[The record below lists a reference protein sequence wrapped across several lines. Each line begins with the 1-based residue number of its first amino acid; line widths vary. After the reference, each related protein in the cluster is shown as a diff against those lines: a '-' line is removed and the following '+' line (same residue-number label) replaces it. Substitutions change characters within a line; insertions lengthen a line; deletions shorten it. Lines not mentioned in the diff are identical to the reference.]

1 VHLKNITKTQKPNPL
16 TSSKPVKLAAIL
28 LSLAL
33 LVFFLVIAKTIISPI
48 IIAVLFAIL
57 LKPVVNFFTKR
68 LHMPSLL
75 ANLLAVFFLL
85 ILTLGILSFIS
96 WQIMIIVDEWAG
108 IKLNVSRQINLLQL
122 WIAENFDINFAE
134 QDTYLSTA
142 TDTALKPENDFI
154 SNTLSSLTDVAL
166 NSMLIPIYTFLLLY
180 YNKMFVKGLYKM
192 VDTNNH
198 STLASILLNVK
209 MVVQSYI
216 VGLLIQMVIVSGLTA
231 GGLMLLGVEYAI
243 FLGVITALLNLI
255 PYIGIMMATSI
266 TLMVTLITPNNL
278 IMMLWVIILAV
289 VVQFIDNN
297 ILVPRIVGNKVRLNA
312 LVTIVGVVVGGYIA
326 GVTGMFL
333 AVPVLAILKVIFDR
347 IESLAP
353 WGYLMGSD
361 IDEKDNWGKFNL
373 ENLRNKKP

>member
-1 VHLKNITKTQKPNPL
+1 L
-16 TSSKPVKLAAIL
+16 TSSSKPVQTAAIL

-33 LVFFLVIAKTIISPI
+33 VVLLLVVAKTIISPI

-96 WQIMIIVDEWAG
+96 WQIMIIVHEWAG
-108 IKLNVSRQINLLQL
+108 IKLNIAHQINTVQI

-142 TDTALKPENDFI
+142 TDTAMQPENDFI
-154 SNTLSSLTDVAL
+154 GKTLGSLTDVAL
-166 NSMLIPIYTFLLLY
+166 NSTLIPIYTFLLLY
-180 YNKMFVKGLYKM
+180 YNKMIVKGLYKM
-192 VDTNNH
+192 IATDNH
-198 STLASILLNVK
+198 GTLANILLNVK

-216 VGLLIQMVIVSGLTA
+216 VGLLIQMLVVSSLTA
-231 GGLMLLGVEYAI
+231 GGLMLIGVEYAI

-255 PYIGIMMATSI
+255 PYIGIMMATLI
-266 TLMVTLITPNNL
+266 TLLATLVTPNNL
-278 IMMLWVIILAV
+278 LMMLWVIILAV
-289 VVQFIDNN
+289 AVQFIDNN

-312 LVTIVGVVVGGYIA
+312 LVTIIGVVVGGSIA

-333 AVPVLAILKVIFDR
+333 AIPVLAIIKVIFDR

-361 IDEKDNWGKFNL
+361 INEKDYWGKLNL
-373 ENLRNKKP
+373 ENLRNKPKPKE